1 MSDESSNKRP
11 PTQKVAEPIGR
22 RSSPELEAALKRLGL
37 DRPSV
42 KPATPSMPTLS
53 LPVIPSFVRAIPP
66 APDVDWDW
74 LDSLENS
81 LDDEPADE
89 TDSIQVAKSIFAQRK
104 PGESTAE
111 RNARWLSVFDVAKS
125 QTSRG
130 AQARAMKDIAQVED
144 VNEATVKR
152 GIQDARKARD
162 EAASNK
168 AKPKATPAKKHTA
181 ANPFDDLTRKAKTSP

>member
-11 PTQKVAEPIGR
+11 PTEKVAEPAGR
-22 RSSPELEAALKRLGL
+22 KLSPELEAAFKRLGL

-42 KPATPSMPTLS
+42 EPATPVMRGIS
-53 LPVIPSFVRAIPP
+53 LPAFPKFVMTIPP
-66 APDVDWDW
+66 APELDWDRP
-74 LDSLENS
+74 DSLE
-81 LDDEPADE
+81 DEPADE
-89 TDSIQVAKSIFAQRK
+89 TDSIPVAKSIFAQRK

-111 RNARWLSVFDVAKS
+111 RNARWLSVFDVAESKAP
-125 QTSRG
+125 RG

-168 AKPKATPAKKHTA
+168 AKPKATTAKKHTA